1 MLFFECDPDNVE
13 NIKIMFYSS
22 IVELLIDNKLDK
34 SKIMVIRE
42 LLKKNERYFDK
53 ILKSLLEEPN
63 LNEFYKEFIMDYEKY
78 FVIFIKNS
86 DSSKILIE
94 CVPEDK
100 LISLYNYSI
109 ESLLMNSPL

>member
-42 LLKKNERYFDK
+42 LLKKNERYYDK
-53 ILKSLLEEPN
+53 ILKSL
-63 LNEFYKEFIMDYEKY
+63 
-78 FVIFIKNS
+78 
-86 DSSKILIE
+86 
-94 CVPEDK
+94 
-100 LISLYNYSI
+100 
-109 ESLLMNSPL
+109 

>member
-1 MLFFECDPDNVE
+1 
-13 NIKIMFYSS
+13 
-22 IVELLIDNKLDK
+22 
-34 SKIMVIRE
+34 
-42 LLKKNERYFDK
+42 
-53 ILKSLLEEPN
+53 
-63 LNEFYKEFIMDYEKY
+63 MDYEKY